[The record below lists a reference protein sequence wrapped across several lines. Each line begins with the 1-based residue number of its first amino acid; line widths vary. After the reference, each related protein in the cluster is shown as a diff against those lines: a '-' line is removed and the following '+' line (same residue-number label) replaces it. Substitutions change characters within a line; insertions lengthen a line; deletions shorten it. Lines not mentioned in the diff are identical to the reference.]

1 MPKQKF
7 IVRNSRIEGM
17 GAFATERIR
26 KGERVIEYT
35 GEVISA
41 EEGDRRYSEGK
52 LSEGPILLFTIDRG
66 RVIDA
71 NVNGNDAKYINHS
84 CDPNCESAG
93 QGAHIYIQA
102 IRTIYPGE
110 ELVYDYS
117 LTREPG
123 DDPSEYVCHCGA
135 PNCRGTMLVARPKRT
150 RKKAKAKTNPSASK
164 KRKLSK
170 RRTR

>member
-1 MPKQKF
+1 MSKQKF
-7 IVRNSRIEGM
+7 VVRNSRIEGK

-26 KGERVIEYT
+26 KGERIIEYT
-35 GEVISA
+35 GEIISA
-41 EEGDRRYSEGK
+41 DEGDRRYSNGK
-52 LSEGPILLFTIDRG
+52 LAEGPILLFTIDKG

-71 NVNGNDAKYINHS
+71 NINGNDAKYINHS

-123 DDPSEYVCHCGA
+123 DDPAQYACHCGA
-135 PNCRGTMLVARPKRT
+135 PNCRGTMLVARPPRKRKKNAAKKSGRSDKKT
-150 RKKAKAKTNPSASK
+150 RKAK
-164 KRKLSK
+164 KR
-170 RRTR
+170 